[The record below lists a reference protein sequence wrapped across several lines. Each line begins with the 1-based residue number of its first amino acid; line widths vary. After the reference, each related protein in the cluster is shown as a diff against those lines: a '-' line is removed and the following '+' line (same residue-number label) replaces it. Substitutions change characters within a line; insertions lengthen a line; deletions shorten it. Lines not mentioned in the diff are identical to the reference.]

1 MEGYTIAEDFKL
13 PSKGKIYNK
22 VVNPVGKL
30 RSMTTEEEM
39 KRLGHSDSPFKM
51 LSEIIDDCSLNEI
64 GLSAYDLCESD
75 YQYLL
80 YRLRIVTYGSEYPVT
95 TICPVCGTKND
106 QTINL
111 DKLKINEYDEE
122 LGKYLEID
130 LPVTKKHLK
139 LRVRTPRLLD
149 WVTRKTNEFAEK
161 TKSDKVEGS
170 AFLFNIISLIE
181 KVDDEVLDEFKLEA
195 FVRKLP
201 AGDSNYILQC
211 ANKLNFGLE
220 TSIECKCNN
229 PKCKANYR
237 AQIPITG
244 EFFRPTID

>member
-1 MEGYTIAEDFKL
+1 MEDYTIAEDFAL

-22 VVNPVGKL
+22 VVNPTGRI

-39 KRLGHSDSPFKM
+39 KRLGHTDSPFKM
-51 LSEIIDDCSLNEI
+51 LSEIIDDCSLDKI
-64 GLSAYDLCESD
+64 GISAYDLCESD

-80 YRLRIVTYGSEYPVT
+80 YKLRTVTYGSEYPIVA
-95 TICPVCGTKND
+95 ICPVCGAKND
-106 QTINL
+106 LTINL
-111 DKLKINEYDEE
+111 DTLKVTEYDEE
-122 LGKYLEID
+122 LSKYLNIV
-130 LPVTKKHLK
+130 LPVSKKRIK

-149 WVTRKTNEFAEK
+149 WVTRKAEEINEK
-161 TKSDKVEGS
+161 TNSDKREES

-211 ANKLNFGLE
+211 ANKINFGLD
-220 TSIECKCNN
+220 TSVKCKCK
-229 PKCKANYR
+229 KCKTDWVS
-237 AQIPITG
+237 QIPITG
-244 EFFRPTID
+244 EFFRPTIH

>member
-1 MEGYTIAEDFKL
+1 MEGYTIAEDFSL

-51 LSEIIDDCSLNEI
+51 LSEIIDDCSLEKI

-80 YRLRIVTYGSEYPVT
+80 YKLRIVTYGSEYPVT
-95 TICPVCGTKND
+95 TICPVCGAKND

-111 DKLKINEYDEE
+111 DNLKINEYEEE
-122 LGKYLEID
+122 LGKYLDID
-130 LPVTKKHLK
+130 LPVAKKHLK

-161 TKSDKVEGS
+161 TNSDKREES
-170 AFLFNIISLIE
+170 AFLFNIMSLIE
-181 KVDDEVLDEFKLEA
+181 KVDGEVIDEFKLEQ
-195 FVRKLP
+195 FVRKLHMK
-201 AGDSNYILQC
+201 DTNYILQC
-211 ANKLNFGLE
+211 ANKLNFGLD
-220 TSIECKCNN
+220 TSIECKCK
-229 PKCKANYR
+229 KCKTTWTS
-237 AQIPITG
+237 QIPITG